1 MGANNYGARMNINL
15 KRGDELR
22 RYQLPKSVEILVH
35 VILGVLLSIAFLSAA
50 ILAQIVI
57 YLCALIASVL

>member
-1 MGANNYGARMNINL
+1 MNINL

-35 VILGVLLSIAFLSAA
+35 VILGVLLSIAFMSAL

-57 YLCALIASVL
+57 YLCSVIARVL